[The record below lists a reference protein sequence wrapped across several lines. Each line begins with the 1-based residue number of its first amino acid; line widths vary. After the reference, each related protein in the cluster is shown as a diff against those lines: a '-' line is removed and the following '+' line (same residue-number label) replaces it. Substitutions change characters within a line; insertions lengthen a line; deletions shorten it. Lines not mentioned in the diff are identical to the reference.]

1 MSSWAARQTSATAET
16 SDGDRQAR
24 NRLYGD
30 GALQRQDNNY
40 SAFRSMSADLNAAHT
55 SGALPVVQ
63 RMVFPAMINNVGD
76 QAKLR
81 YAEFFTARIR
91 NPNTR
96 AAYLT
101 AVNRFL
107 AWCHIHA
114 LALDQLQPVIVAT
127 YVESL
132 LQTHSIPTVK
142 QHMAA
147 VKMFFDDLVLGQ
159 VCPRNP
165 CHGVRAPRYVIKQG
179 KTPVLTAQQARE
191 LLASIDVTTLIGLRD
206 RALIATMVYSFAR
219 VGAVVA
225 MNVEDYWQNG
235 KRCWLRLHE
244 KGGKHHEVPAHH
256 NAEAYLD
263 AYLEAAG
270 IAIRPKSPLFRSI
283 PARTQTLT
291 DRRIHRRDVLAMV
304 KRRCLAVGLP
314 SRICCHTFRATG
326 ITAYLSNGGI
336 LEKAQ
341 VIAAHESPR
350 TTRLYDRRA
359 DEISLD
365 EIERILI

>member
-1 MSSWAARQTSATAET
+1 MSNSLVELSQTS
-16 SDGDRQAR
+16 
-24 NRLYGD
+24 L
-30 GALQRQDNNY
+30 
-40 SAFRSMSADLNAAHT
+40 
-55 SGALPVVQ
+55 ALPNKRAIVLPTLISNAGSPAEQ
-63 RMVFPAMINNVGD
+63 RY
-76 QAKLR
+76 L
-81 YAEFFTARIR
+81 EFFAASIR

-96 AAYLT
+96 GAYMT

-107 AWCHIHA
+107 AWCDRQSFT
-114 LALDQLQPVIVAT
+114 LAHLQPLVVAT

-147 VKMFFDDLVLGQ
+147 IKMFFDDLVMGQ

-179 KTPVLTAQQARE
+179 KTPVLTAQQAKE

-206 RALIATMVYSFAR
+206 RALIGAMVYSFAR

-225 MNVEDYWQNG
+225 MDVEDYWQNG

-256 NAEAYLD
+256 NAEAYID
-263 AYLEAAG
+263 AYLEATGLAG
-270 IAIRPKSPLFRSI
+270 ERKSPLFRTI
-283 PARTQTLT
+283 PARTECIST
-291 DRRIHRRDVLAMV
+291 RRMHRRDVLAMV
-304 KRRCLAVGLP
+304 KRRCLAAGLP
-314 SRICCHTFRATG
+314 SRICCHSFRATG
-326 ITAYLSNGGI
+326 ITVYLSNGGI